1 MPRLLPPRGF
11 ARTLVLTA
19 LAVLE
24 LAPAGVA
31 SAQDRHKQVL
41 VLYSTQAGCSVLHHR
56 RARAAANPRR
66 RPRNGPRLL
75 LGIHRVARFPDPSY
89 QIGFGDFLRLKYQGI
104 RFDLVIA
111 MQDVAVEFVNRN
123 RDSLFPDTPVV
134 FLANDR
140 RTAPVGPN
148 STGLIHER
156 NFTAT
161 LALIEKLQ
169 PDVRNV
175 FVVTGAAAPT
185 SRSRMRCARR
195 CSRSNPD

>member
-1 MPRLLPPRGF
+1 MISC
-11 ARTLVLTA
+11 V
-19 LAVLE
+19 V
-24 LAPAGVA
+24 
-31 SAQDRHKQVL
+31 
-41 VLYSTQAGCSVLHHR
+41 
-56 RARAAANPRR
+56 
-66 RPRNGPRLL
+66 
-75 LGIHRVARFPDPSY
+75 
-89 QIGFGDFLRLKYQGI
+89 KYRGI

-140 RTAPVGPN
+140 RTASVGPN

-175 FVVTGAAAPT
+175 FVVTGAGA
-185 SRSRMRCARR
+185 SR
-195 CSRSNPD
+195 